1 MKQVKDIPMKA
12 ILTAFESSYDGLHI
26 LDSEGRT
33 IYINEACTRI
43 EGLSREEAM
52 NKDIRQL
59 VSEGIYSESVTLKVL
74 KTRKPMTIIQTVKN
88 GNQILATGTP
98 IFDEDGSVSSVV
110 VNSRNITELNNL
122 KSRLSAKEMELSRLK
137 LEQGQIEGI
146 IAKSEKMRKV
156 LSLAITVSQVDSTIL
171 LTGESG
177 VGKSLIAKFIHA
189 NSSRKDGP
197 FITVDC
203 SSIPESLFE
212 SELFGYEKGAFTGA
226 DKSGKAGLLE
236 LGSGGTVFLDEIGE
250 MPLSMQ
256 PKLMRVIQNREII
269 PVGGQN
275 VKKLDIRFIS
285 ATNQD
290 LMKMVEERKF
300 RQDLYY
306 RLNVVP
312 IQIPPLRER
321 KDDLIPLVKYIME
334 KINNRYGFDKK
345 LSSEVHS
352 ALLNYRW
359 KGNVRQMENFIERIL
374 VSTSKD
380 FIEKEDIEQFMGQK
394 EETEDISFDFENDSY
409 KNIIGRYEISVIKT
423 AIEHYG
429 SIPKAAKQLGVDA
442 TTLRRK
448 LNRYSS
454 D

>member
-1 MKQVKDIPMKA
+1 M
-12 ILTAFESSYDGLHI
+12 
-26 LDSEGRT
+26 
-33 IYINEACTRI
+33 
-43 EGLSREEAM
+43 
-52 NKDIRQL
+52 
-59 VSEGIYSESVTLKVL
+59 
-74 KTRKPMTIIQTVKN
+74 
-88 GNQILATGTP
+88 
-98 IFDEDGSVSSVV
+98 
-110 VNSRNITELNNL
+110 
-122 KSRLSAKEMELSRLK
+122 
-137 LEQGQIEGI
+137 
-146 IAKSEKMRKV
+146 
-156 LSLAITVSQVDSTIL
+156 
-171 LTGESG
+171 
-177 VGKSLIAKFIHA
+177 
-189 NSSRKDGP
+189 
-197 FITVDC
+197 
-203 SSIPESLFE
+203 
-212 SELFGYEKGAFTGA
+212 
-226 DKSGKAGLLE
+226 
-236 LGSGGTVFLDEIGE
+236 
-250 MPLSMQ
+250 
-256 PKLMRVIQNREII
+256 
-269 PVGGQN
+269 
-275 VKKLDIRFIS
+275 KKLDIRFIS

-380 FIEKEDIEQFMGQK
+380 FIEKEDIAQFMGQK
-394 EETEDISFDFENDSY
+394 EEPKDLSFDFENDSY

-448 LNRYSS
+448 LNRYSR